1 MNANQSQKKQKLS
14 RQQDFCCKNFPD
26 KERKSR
32 KFSNSRQMRV
42 IGGFTRFYASM
53 IQICSGNFPDH
64 ADIFLSLDFLDT
76 FLNYPD
82 TFRIVRKL
90 SRSPWHISRSSG
102 LFLDYLDTFSR
113 LSGHCLDC
121 TETFQIIH
129 TLFRLSGHIFQIN
142 RTLLGSSGNFQ
153 DYQDTFKIVQKLSS

>member
-42 IGGFTRFYASM
+42 IGGFARFYASM
-53 IQICSGNFPDH
+53 VQICSGNFPDH

-82 TFRIVRKL
+82 TFRIVQKF
-90 SRSPWHISRSSG
+90 SRSPRHICRSSV
-102 LFLDYLDTFSR
+102 LFLDYSDTFSR
-113 LSGHCLDC
+113 LTGHFQDHPESFQMIK
-121 TETFQIIH
+121 THFQIIQ
-129 TLFRLSGHIFQIN
+129 TLFESSRKFFQII
-142 RTLLGSSGNFQ
+142 RSL
-153 DYQDTFKIVQKLSS
+153 